1 MSPFALA
8 KAVGLTRAEM
18 EDAMRARSQ
27 CVYVGRNRL
36 LARVLGHPKM
46 YLDADDRG
54 LAGHLAL
61 DGYWESWLTL
71 FLARNVR
78 AGMHAMDVGAHAGYH
93 TLALAQLV
101 GPAGSVVAV
110 EPNPESASLLSA
122 NVALNGFGRIV
133 AVHEIA
139 LGHLDAGT
147 GLLRVPAGEP
157 KNAHL
162 TQDLGVPGLPVTMR
176 SLDALLGAAGRI
188 DFLKIDAE
196 GSEAMILEGA
206 MRTLR
211 RERPSI
217 VLEYNA
223 RRYPDPTAV
232 LAPLVDLY
240 GGVSSISEEGEAVA
254 ADPAAIAAD
263 LSGEDALLFF
273 ARPAPR

>member
-1 MSPFALA
+1 MKAFRLA
-8 KAVGLTRAEM
+8 DARDMTRAEM
-18 EDAMRARSQ
+18 EDAIRARAQ
-27 CVYVGRNRL
+27 CVYAGENRF
-36 LARVLGHPKM
+36 LARVLGYPKM
-46 YLDADDRG
+46 FLDARDEG

-71 FLARNVR
+71 FLARTVSP
-78 AGMHAMDVGAHAGYH
+78 GMQAVDVGAHAGYH

-101 GPAGSVVAV
+101 GPGGSVVAV
-110 EPNPESASLLSA
+110 EPNPASAALLAA
-122 NVALNGFGRIV
+122 NVALNGHAKTV

-139 LGHLDAGT
+139 LGHLDQGT
-147 GLLRVPAGEP
+147 GRLCVPPGEP

-162 TQDLGVPGLPVTMR
+162 TQDEAAPGLGVATR
-176 SLDALLGAAGRI
+176 SLDALVGATGRV

-223 RRYPDPTAV
+223 RRYRDPAAI
-232 LAPLVDLY
+232 LAPLIALY
-240 GGVSSISEEGEAVA
+240 GTVSRIDDEGEAVP

-263 LSGEDALLFF
+263 PSGEDALLFL
-273 ARPAPR
+273 ARP